1 MTTVQGGALE
11 CADAPKRWEL
21 LAERLAFLGNSLLS
35 PLTVETAFGLD
46 EAFWDEFGAGL
57 AACGEPVAAGAPVCD
72 EATKR
77 ALARMKARVHDLRVA
92 SPEIDAA
99 VRRANVEHARLF
111 IGPPKPAAPPWET
124 MYARSGEVGEVGF
137 GRATV
142 AMQDLLREAG
152 LELAGGSNQYA
163 DHMGI
168 ELLYAAELCRR
179 ISAQASACEDPGSAN
194 RATAHVAGGSAR
206 DAVRDG
212 AEGERC
218 GAEARLRAFAREH
231 PASWATAFRER
242 VAESAPDGYYLGIVE
257 VAEALCAAI
266 GDSQ

>member
-11 CADAPKRWEL
+11 GADASKRWEL

-57 AACGEPVAAGAPVCD
+57 ATCDGLAADGAPACGE
-72 EATKR
+72 ATER
-77 ALARMKARVHDLRVA
+77 ALARMKARVHDLRVM

-99 VRRANVEHARLF
+99 VRRANVEYARLF

-124 MYARSGEVGEVGF
+124 MYARSGELGEVGF

-163 DHMGI
+163 DHLGI
-168 ELLYAAELCRR
+168 ELFYAAELCRR
-179 ISAQASACEDPGSAN
+179 IGARASACEDSG
-194 RATAHVAGGSAR
+194 TAGGAAVRAADGSPADTAR
-206 DAVRDG
+206 DGIAKEHG
-212 AEGERC
+212 GT
-218 GAEARLRAFAREH
+218 EARLRAFAREH

-242 VAESAPDGYYLGIVE
+242 VAESAPDGYYLGIAE

-266 GDSQ
+266 GNPQ

>member
-11 CADAPKRWEL
+11 GADAPKRWGL

-57 AACGEPVAAGAPVCD
+57 AACGGLAADGAPVCD

-99 VRRANVEHARLF
+99 VRRANVEYARLF

-163 DHMGI
+163 DHLGV

-179 ISAQASACEDPGSAN
+179 AAAQVSAYAVSDAASGAAVRAADGSA
-194 RATAHVAGGSAR
+194 A
-206 DAVRDG
+206 DAARDG

-218 GAEARLRAFAREH
+218 GAETRLRAFAREH

-266 GDSQ
+266 GNR